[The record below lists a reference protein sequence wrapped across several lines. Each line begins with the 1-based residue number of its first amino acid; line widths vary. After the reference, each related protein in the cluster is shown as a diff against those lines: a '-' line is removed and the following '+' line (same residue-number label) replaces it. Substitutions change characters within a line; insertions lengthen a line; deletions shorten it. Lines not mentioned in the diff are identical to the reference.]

1 MTISRK
7 KRIFEGKHKIEPFPL
22 LDIQEPNLYRSI
34 FPYDEVCRVEFD
46 NKFVFTD
53 PPEEI
58 VITDTT
64 FRDGQQARPPY
75 TVEQIVDLYE
85 MLHKLGGTNGV
96 IRQCEFFLYSEK
108 DKEAVRKCQEKNYR
122 FPEITGWIRAVKED
136 FKLVKEMGLKETGIL
151 TSVSDYHIFLKLKK
165 NRRVVMREYLS
176 IVSAALDLGIIPR
189 CHFEDITRADIYG
202 FCVPFA
208 QDIMR
213 LSEEAKLPVKIR
225 LCDTLG
231 YGVPYPSAALPRCVP
246 KIIRAM
252 IDDAGV
258 PSEYLEWHGHNDF
271 HKGFINATTA
281 WLYGCSA
288 ANGTLLGF
296 GERTGNSP
304 IEGLI
309 IEYISLMGH
318 NNGVDTTM
326 ITEIRNYLERAVG
339 VHIASNMPLVG
350 TNFNSTSAGIHADG
364 ILKNEEI
371 YNIFNTAKILNRPI
385 SISVNDKSGLAG
397 IAQWINSHF
406 ALTGKDRVEK
416 THPGVA
422 KINRWV
428 TKQYED
434 GRTTSVSDQ
443 EMEKVARK
451 YLAEIFVSEFDIL
464 KARAREMAYH
474 IIERVIEEPGMK
486 SMEPVQVE
494 PILQSLIDE
503 YPYLQY
509 VYVVDMRGKKIT
521 RTICQP
527 VDQAKFAHVPPEED
541 YSDRPW
547 FIEPLKDGKI
557 HVTDLYSSK
566 HTGALCITLSGPIRN
581 DVGEIKGI
589 LGLDIRFED
598 LTKSDEEIEQVAEK
612 RPSAAFPSSFVIAA
626 YYKVRL

>member
-1 MTISRK
+1 MNIARRKRPFQSRHTI
-7 KRIFEGKHKIEPFPL
+7 ELFPL
-22 LDIQEPNLYRSI
+22 LDIQEPNLYRNV
-34 FPYDEVCRVEFD
+34 FPYEEVCRVTFD
-46 NKFVFTD
+46 NKFVYSD
-53 PPEEI
+53 PAEEI
-58 VITDTT
+58 FITDTT

-75 TVEQIVDLYE
+75 TVEQIVDLYD

-96 IRQCEFFLYSEK
+96 IRQCEFFLYSDK
-108 DKEAVRKCQEKNYR
+108 DKEAVRKCQERNYR
-122 FPEITGWIRAVKED
+122 YPEITGWIRAVKED
-136 FKLVKEMGLKETGIL
+136 FRLVKEMGLKETGIL

-165 NRRVVMREYLS
+165 NRRAVMREYLS

-189 CHFEDITRADIYG
+189 CHFEDVTRADIYG

-213 LSEEAKLPVKIR
+213 LSEEAKLPIKIR
-225 LCDTLG
+225 LCDTMG

-246 KIIRAM
+246 KIVRAM

-271 HKGFINATTA
+271 HKGFINATTS
-281 WLYGCSA
+281 WLYGCAA

-296 GERTGNSP
+296 GERTGNPP
-304 IEGLI
+304 IEGLV
-309 IEYISLMGH
+309 IEYISLMGQ

-339 VHIASNMPLVG
+339 VSIPPNMPLVG
-350 TNFNSTSAGIHADG
+350 ANFNSTSAGIHADG

-406 ALTGKDRVEK
+406 VLTGKDRVEK

-428 TKQYED
+428 TKQYEEA
-434 GRTTSVSDQ
+434 RATSISDQ
-443 EMEKVARK
+443 EMEKVTRK
-451 YLAEIFVSEFDIL
+451 YLPEIFVSEFDML
-464 KARAREMAYH
+464 KARAHEMAYH
-474 IIERVIEEPGMK
+474 IIERVIEEPEMR
-486 SMEPVQVE
+486 SMDPSQMEPV
-494 PILQSLIDE
+494 LQSLVDE

-509 VYVVDMRGKKIT
+509 VYVVNIHGAKIT

-527 VDQAKFAHVPPEED
+527 VDQAKFANVGIGGD

-581 DVGEIKGI
+581 EAGEIKGI

-598 LTKSDEEIEQVAEK
+598 LTKSEE
-612 RPSAAFPSSFVIAA
+612 S
-626 YYKVRL
+626 

>member
-1 MTISRK
+1 MTNSSRVREGGRKRGEEMTVTRK
-7 KRIFEGKHKIEPFPL
+7 KKGIQGKSVTGQYPL
-22 LDIQEPNLYRSI
+22 LDVQEPNLYRHI
-34 FPYDEVCRVEFD
+34 FPYEEVCRVEFD
-46 NKFVFTD
+46 NRFVFID

-58 VITDTT
+58 FITDTT

-75 TVEQIVDLYE
+75 TVEQIVDLFD
-85 MLHKLGGTNGV
+85 MLHKLGGANGV

-108 DKEAVRKCQEKNYR
+108 DKKAVERCLERSYR
-122 FPEITGWIRAVKED
+122 YPEITGWIRAQKED

-165 NRRVVMREYLS
+165 NRRVVLREYLS
-176 IVSAALDLGIIPR
+176 IVSSALDLGIIPR

-208 QDIMR
+208 QDLMR

-231 YGVPYPSAALPRCVP
+231 FGVTYPGAALPRCVP

-271 HKGFINATTA
+271 YKGLINATTA
-281 WLYGCSA
+281 WLYGCAS

-296 GERTGNSP
+296 GERTGNAP

-318 NNGVDTTM
+318 NNGIDTTV
-326 ITEIRNYLERAVG
+326 ITDIRNYFERVMG
-339 VHIASNMPLVG
+339 IPIPPNMPFVG
-350 TNFNSTSAGIHADG
+350 ASFNATSAGIHADG

-371 YNIFNTAKILNRPI
+371 YNIFNTTKILNRPI

-428 TKQYED
+428 MKQYEE
-434 GRTTSVSDQ
+434 GRTTAISDQ
-443 EMEKVARK
+443 EMEKVTRK
-451 YLAEIFVSEFDIL
+451 YLPEIFVSEFDIL
-464 KARAREMAYH
+464 KAKAHEMAAH
-474 IIERVIEEPGMK
+474 LIERVIEETGMK
-486 SMEPVQVE
+486 SMDPAQIE
-494 PILQSLIDE
+494 PILQNLVDQH
-503 YPYLQY
+503 PYIQFA
-509 VYVVDMRGKKIT
+509 YVVNIHGTKIT
-521 RTICQP
+521 RNICQA
-527 VDQAKFAHVPPEED
+527 VDQAKYENVGVGET
-541 YSDRPW
+541 YSNRPW

-566 HTGALCITLSGPIRN
+566 ITGALCITVSGPIRN
-581 DVGEIKGI
+581 ETGEIRGI

-598 LTKSDEEIEQVAEK
+598 LTKSEEE
-612 RPSAAFPSSFVIAA
+612 
-626 YYKVRL
+626 

>member
-1 MTISRK
+1 MVITRK
-7 KRIFEGKHKIEPFPL
+7 KKIFQNRSVTGQFPL
-22 LDIQEPNLYRSI
+22 LDIQEPNLYRHF
-34 FPYDEVCRVEFD
+34 FPYDEVCRMEFD
-46 NKFVFTD
+46 NKFVFID
-53 PPEEI
+53 PPDEI
-58 VITDTT
+58 CITDTT

-75 TVEQIVDLYE
+75 TVEQIVDLFD

-108 DKEAVRKCQEKNYR
+108 DKEAVRECQERNYR
-122 FPEITGWIRAVKED
+122 YPEITGWIRAAKED

-165 NRRVVMREYLS
+165 NRRVVLREYLS

-189 CHFEDITRADIYG
+189 CHFEDVTRADIYG

-213 LSEEAKLPVKIR
+213 LSEESKLPVKIR
-225 LCDTLG
+225 LCDTMG
-231 YGVPYPSAALPRCVP
+231 FGVPYPVAALPRCVP

-281 WLYGCSA
+281 WLHGCAA

-296 GERTGNSP
+296 GERTGNPP

-309 IEYISLMGH
+309 IEYISLMGD
-318 NNGVDTTM
+318 NNGVDPTM
-326 ITEIRNYLERAVG
+326 ITEIRNYFERVIG
-339 VHIASNMPLVG
+339 VHIPSNMPFVG
-350 TNFNSTSAGIHADG
+350 ADFNATSAGVHADG

-385 SISVNDKSGLAG
+385 SVSVNDKSGLAG

-406 ALTGKDRVEK
+406 ALTGKDKIEK

-434 GRTTSVSDQ
+434 GRTTAISDQ
-443 EMEKVARK
+443 EMEKVTRK
-451 YLAEIFVSEFDIL
+451 YLPEVFISEFDIL
-464 KARAREMAYH
+464 KTRAREMAAH

-486 SMEPVQVE
+486 SMDPGQME
-494 PILQSLIDE
+494 PILQSLVDE
-503 YPYLQY
+503 YPYVQY
-509 VYVVDMRGKKIT
+509 VYVVNIHGIKIT
-521 RTICQP
+521 RTVCQP
-527 VDQAKFAHVPPEED
+527 VDQAKFAHVGIGED

-547 FIEPLKDGKI
+547 FIGPLKDGKI

-581 DVGEIKGI
+581 ETGEIKGI

-598 LTKSDEEIEQVAEK
+598 LTKSEEE
-612 RPSAAFPSSFVIAA
+612 
-626 YYKVRL
+626 

>member
-1 MTISRK
+1 MSITRRK
-7 KRIFEGKHKIEPFPL
+7 RPFQSKHAVELYPL
-22 LDIQEPNLYRSI
+22 LDTQEPNLYRNV
-34 FPYDEVCRVEFD
+34 FPYEEVCRVTFD
-46 NKFVFTD
+46 NKFVYSD
-53 PPEEI
+53 PAEEI
-58 VITDTT
+58 FITDTT

-75 TVEQIVDLYE
+75 TVEQIIDLYD

-96 IRQCEFFLYSEK
+96 IRQCEFFLYSDR
-108 DKEAVRKCQEKNYR
+108 DKEAVRKCQERNHRY
-122 FPEITGWIRAVKED
+122 PEITGWIRAVKED

-165 NRRVVMREYLS
+165 NRRAVMREYLS

-189 CHFEDITRADIYG
+189 CHFEDVTRADIYG

-213 LSEEAKLPVKIR
+213 LSEEAKLPIKIR
-225 LCDTLG
+225 LCDTMG

-246 KIIRAM
+246 KIVRAM

-271 HKGFINATTA
+271 HKAFINATTS
-281 WLYGCSA
+281 WLYGCAA

-296 GERTGNSP
+296 GERTGNPP
-304 IEGLI
+304 IEGLV
-309 IEYISLMGH
+309 IEYISLMGQD
-318 NNGVDTTM
+318 NGVDTTM

-339 VHIASNMPLVG
+339 VPIPPNMPLVG
-350 TNFNSTSAGIHADG
+350 ANFNSTSAGIHADG

-406 ALTGKDRVEK
+406 VLTGKDRVEK

-428 TKQYED
+428 TKQYEE
-434 GRTTSVSDQ
+434 GRTTSVSDL
-443 EMEKVARK
+443 EMEKVTRK
-451 YLAEIFVSEFDIL
+451 YLPEAFVSEFDIL
-464 KARAREMAYH
+464 KARAHEMTA
-474 IIERVIEEPGMK
+474 EQM
-486 SMEPVQVE
+486 E
-494 PILQSLIDE
+494 PILQSLVDE
-503 YPYLQY
+503 YPYIQFA
-509 VYVVDMRGKKIT
+509 YVVNMQGTKVT
-521 RTICQP
+521 RNICQA
-527 VDQAKFAHVPPEED
+527 VDQAKYEHVGMGEN
-541 YSDRPW
+541 YSNRSW
-547 FIEPLKDGKI
+547 FIQPLKDGKV

-566 HTGALCITLSGPIRN
+566 ITGALCITVSGPIRN
-581 DVGEIKGI
+581 EVGEIKGI

-598 LTKSDEEIEQVAEK
+598 LTKSEQG
-612 RPSAAFPSSFVIAA
+612 
-626 YYKVRL
+626 

>member
-1 MTISRK
+1 MTNSSLVREGGRKRGEEMTITRK
-7 KRIFEGKHKIEPFPL
+7 KKGIQGKSVTGQYPL
-22 LDIQEPNLYRSI
+22 LDVQEPNLYRHI
-34 FPYDEVCRVEFD
+34 FPYEEICRVEFD
-46 NKFVFTD
+46 NRFVFID

-58 VITDTT
+58 FITDTT

-75 TVEQIVDLYE
+75 TVEQIVDLFD
-85 MLHKLGGTNGV
+85 MLHKLGGANGV

-108 DKEAVRKCQEKNYR
+108 DKKAVEKCLERSYR
-122 FPEITGWIRAVKED
+122 YPEITGWIRAQKED

-165 NRRVVMREYLS
+165 NRRVVLREYLS
-176 IVSAALDLGIIPR
+176 IVSSALDLGIIPR

-208 QDIMR
+208 QDLMR

-231 YGVPYPSAALPRCVP
+231 FGVTYPGAALPRCVP

-271 HKGFINATTA
+271 YKGLTNATTA
-281 WLYGCSA
+281 WLYGCAA

-296 GERTGNSP
+296 GERTGNAP

-318 NNGVDTTM
+318 NNGIDTTV
-326 ITEIRNYLERAVG
+326 ITDIRNYFERVMG
-339 VHIASNMPLVG
+339 IPIPPNMPFVG
-350 TNFNSTSAGIHADG
+350 ANFNATSAGIHADG

-371 YNIFNTAKILNRPI
+371 YNIFNTTKILNRPI

-428 TKQYED
+428 MKQYEE
-434 GRTTSVSDQ
+434 GRTTAISDQ
-443 EMEKVARK
+443 EMEKVTRK
-451 YLAEIFVSEFDIL
+451 YLPEIFVSEFDML
-464 KARAREMAYH
+464 KAKAHEMAAH
-474 IIERVIEEPGMK
+474 LIERVIEETGMK
-486 SMEPVQVE
+486 SMDPAQIEPL
-494 PILQSLIDE
+494 LQNLVDQ
-503 YPYLQY
+503 YPYIQFA
-509 VYVVDMRGKKIT
+509 YVVNIHGTKIT
-521 RTICQP
+521 RNICQA
-527 VDQAKFAHVPPEED
+527 VDQAKYENVGVGET
-541 YSDRPW
+541 YSNRPW

-566 HTGALCITLSGPIRN
+566 ITGALCITVSGPIRSET
-581 DVGEIKGI
+581 GEIRGI

-598 LTKSDEEIEQVAEK
+598 LAKSEEG
-612 RPSAAFPSSFVIAA
+612 
-626 YYKVRL
+626 

>member
-1 MTISRK
+1 MTIARK
-7 KRIFEGKHKIEPFPL
+7 KKSFQGKSAVEQFPL
-22 LDIQEPNLYRSI
+22 LDIQEPNLYRNV

-46 NKFVFTD
+46 NKFVFID

-58 VITDTT
+58 FITDTT

-75 TVEQIVDLYE
+75 TVEQIADLYD

-108 DKEAVRKCQEKNYR
+108 DKEAVKKCQERAYR
-122 FPEITGWIRAVKED
+122 YPEITGWIRAVKED
-136 FKLVKEMGLKETGIL
+136 FRLVKEMGLKETGIL

-165 NRRVVMREYLS
+165 NRRVVLREYLS
-176 IVSAALDLGIIPR
+176 IVSAALDLGIVPR
-189 CHFEDITRADIYG
+189 CHFEDVTRADIYG

-231 YGVPYPSAALPRCVP
+231 YGVPYSGAALPRCVP

-271 HKGFINATTA
+271 HKGFVNATTA
-281 WLYGCSA
+281 WLHGCSA

-309 IEYISLMGH
+309 IEYVSLMGH

-326 ITEIRNYLERAVG
+326 ITEIRNYFERAVG
-339 VHIASNMPLVG
+339 VHIPSNMPFVG
-350 TNFNSTSAGIHADG
+350 ANFNATSAGIHADG

-385 SISVNDKSGLAG
+385 SISVSDKSGLAG

-406 ALTGKDRVEK
+406 ALTGKDRIEK

-422 KINRWV
+422 KFNRWV
-428 TKQYED
+428 TKQYEE
-434 GRTTSVSDQ
+434 GRTTAISDP
-443 EMEKVARK
+443 EMEKVTRK
-451 YLAEIFVSEFDIL
+451 YLPEIFVSEFDML

-486 SMEPVQVE
+486 SMDPVQVE
-494 PILQSLIDE
+494 PILQSLVEE

-509 VYVVDMRGKKIT
+509 IYVVNIHGTKIT

-527 VDQAKFAHVPPEED
+527 VDQAKFAHVAAGED

-581 DVGEIKGI
+581 ETGEIRGI

-598 LTKSDEEIEQVAEK
+598 LTKSEEE
-612 RPSAAFPSSFVIAA
+612 
-626 YYKVRL
+626 

>member
-1 MTISRK
+1 MSIARK
-7 KRIFEGKHKIEPFPL
+7 KRPFQSKHAVEPFPL
-22 LDIQEPNLYRSI
+22 LDIQEPNLYRNI
-34 FPYDEVCRVEFD
+34 FPYEEVCRVEFD
-46 NKFVFTD
+46 NKFVFSD
-53 PPEEI
+53 PAEEI
-58 VITDTT
+58 FITDTT

-75 TVEQIVDLYE
+75 TVEQIGDLYD

-108 DKEAVRKCQEKNYR
+108 DKEAVRKCQERNYR
-122 FPEITGWIRAVKED
+122 YPEITGWIRAVKED

-165 NRRVVMREYLS
+165 NRRAVMREYLT

-189 CHFEDITRADIYG
+189 CHFEDVTRADIYG

-225 LCDTLG
+225 LCDTMG
-231 YGVPYPSAALPRCVP
+231 YGVPYPNAALPRCVP
-246 KIIRAM
+246 KIVRAM

-281 WLYGCSA
+281 WLYGCAA

-296 GERTGNSP
+296 GERTGNPP

-309 IEYISLMGH
+309 IEYISLMGQ
-318 NNGVDTTM
+318 NNGIDTTM

-339 VHIASNMPLVG
+339 VLIPANMPLVG
-350 TNFNSTSAGIHADG
+350 ANFNSTSAGIHADG

-385 SISVNDKSGLAG
+385 SVSVNDKSGLAG

-428 TKQYED
+428 TRQYEE
-434 GRTTSVSDQ
+434 GRTTSISDQ
-443 EMEKVARK
+443 EMEKVTRK
-451 YLAEIFVSEFDIL
+451 NLPEVFVSEFDIL
-464 KARAREMAYH
+464 KARAHEMAAH
-474 IIERVIEEPGMK
+474 IIERVIEESGMK
-486 SMEPVQVE
+486 AMTAERME
-494 PILQSLIDE
+494 PILQSLVDE
-503 YPYLQY
+503 HPYIQFA
-509 VYVVDMRGKKIT
+509 YVVNMQGTKVT
-521 RTICQP
+521 RNICQA
-527 VDQAKFAHVPPEED
+527 VDQAKYEHVGMGEN
-541 YSDRPW
+541 YSNRSW
-547 FIEPLKDGKI
+547 FIEPLKDGKT

-566 HTGALCITLSGPIRN
+566 ITGALCITVSEPIRN
-581 DVGEIKGI
+581 EVGEIKGI

-598 LTKSDEEIEQVAEK
+598 LTKSEEE
-612 RPSAAFPSSFVIAA
+612 
-626 YYKVRL
+626 

>member
-1 MTISRK
+1 MTIARK
-7 KRIFEGKHKIEPFPL
+7 KRPFQSKHAVEPFPL
-22 LDIQEPNLYRSI
+22 LDIQEPNLYRNV
-34 FPYDEVCRVEFD
+34 FPYEEVCRVTFD
-46 NKFVFTD
+46 NKFVFSD
-53 PPEEI
+53 PAEEI
-58 VITDTT
+58 FITDTT

-75 TVEQIVDLYE
+75 TVEQVTDLYD
-85 MLHKLGGTNGV
+85 MLHKLGGANGV

-108 DKEAVRKCQEKNYR
+108 DKEAVRKCQERNYR
-122 FPEITGWIRAVKED
+122 YPEITGWIRAVKED
-136 FKLVKEMGLKETGIL
+136 FKQVKEMGLKETGIL

-165 NRRVVMREYLS
+165 NRRAVMREYLS
-176 IVSAALDLGIIPR
+176 IVSAALDLGIVPR
-189 CHFEDITRADIYG
+189 CHFEDVTRSDIYG

-213 LSEEAKLPVKIR
+213 LSEDAKLPVKIR
-225 LCDTLG
+225 LCDTMG

-246 KIIRAM
+246 KIVRAM

-281 WLYGCSA
+281 WLYGCAA

-296 GERTGNSP
+296 GERTGNPP

-309 IEYISLMGH
+309 IEYISLMGQ
-318 NNGVDTTM
+318 NNGIDTTM

-339 VHIASNMPLVG
+339 VPIPPNMPLVG
-350 TNFNSTSAGIHADG
+350 ANFNSTSAGIHADG

-406 ALTGKDRVEK
+406 VLTGKDRVEK

-428 TKQYED
+428 TKQYEEA
-434 GRTTSVSDQ
+434 RATSISDQ
-443 EMEKVARK
+443 EMEKVTRK
-451 YLAEIFVSEFDIL
+451 YLPEIFVSEFDML

-474 IIERVIEEPGMK
+474 IIERVIEEPGMR
-486 SMEPVQVE
+486 SMDPSQME
-494 PILQSLIDE
+494 PILQSLVDE

-509 VYVVDMRGKKIT
+509 VYVVNIHGAKIT

-527 VDQAKFAHVPPEED
+527 VDQAKFANVGIGGD

-581 DVGEIKGI
+581 EGGEIKGI

-598 LTKSDEEIEQVAEK
+598 LTKSEEG
-612 RPSAAFPSSFVIAA
+612 
-626 YYKVRL
+626 

>member
-1 MTISRK
+1 MAITRK
-7 KRIFEGKHKIEPFPL
+7 KRAFNGKSTIEQYPL
-22 LDIQEPNLYRSI
+22 LDIQEPNLYRDI
-34 FPYDEVCRVEFD
+34 FPYEEVCRVEFD
-46 NKFVFTD
+46 NKFVFID

-58 VITDTT
+58 FITDTT

-75 TVEQIVDLYE
+75 TVEQIVTLYE
-85 MLHKLGGTNGV
+85 MLHRLGGPNGV

-108 DKEAVRKCQEKNYR
+108 DKEGVRGCQEKGYR
-122 FPEITGWIRAVKED
+122 YPEITGWIRAVKED

-165 NRRVVMREYLS
+165 NRRVVLREYLS

-189 CHFEDITRADIYG
+189 CHFEDVTRADIYG

-231 YGVPYPSAALPRCVP
+231 LGVPYSGAALPRAVP
-246 KIIRAM
+246 KMIRAM

-281 WLYGCSA
+281 WLHGCAA

-318 NNGVDTTM
+318 DNGIDPAV
-326 ITEIRNYLERAVG
+326 ITEIRNYYERAIG
-339 VHIASNMPLVG
+339 VHIASNMPFVG
-350 TNFNSTSAGIHADG
+350 SDFNATSAGIHADG

-371 YNIFNTAKILNRPI
+371 YNIFNTAKILKRPA

-422 KINRWV
+422 RINKWV
-428 TKQYED
+428 ARQYEE
-434 GRTTSVSDQ
+434 GRTTSLSDQ
-443 EMEKVARK
+443 EMEKITRK
-451 YLAEIFVSEFDIL
+451 YLPEYFVSEFDRL
-464 KARAREMAYH
+464 KARAYEMAAH
-474 IIERVIEEPGMK
+474 IVERVIEKSELK
-486 SMEPVQVE
+486 SMDSKKIE
-494 PILQSLIDE
+494 PILRSLLDE

-509 VYVVDMRGKKIT
+509 VYVVDVHGMKIT
-521 RTICQP
+521 RTIVQP
-527 VDQAKFAHVPPEED
+527 IDQFKYDNIPEGEN
-541 YSDRPW
+541 YSNRPW

-557 HVTDLYSSK
+557 HVTNPYSSK
-566 HTGALCITLSGPIRN
+566 HTGVLCITVSGLIR
-581 DVGEIKGI
+581 DESGEIKGI

-598 LTKSDEEIEQVAEK
+598 LTKSEEE
-612 RPSAAFPSSFVIAA
+612 
-626 YYKVRL
+626 

>member
-1 MTISRK
+1 MTIARK
-7 KRIFEGKHKIEPFPL
+7 KRPFQNKHAIEPFPL
-22 LDIQEPNLYRSI
+22 LDIQEPNLYRNV
-34 FPYDEVCRVEFD
+34 FPYEEVCRITFD
-46 NKFVFTD
+46 NKFVFSD
-53 PPEEI
+53 PAEEI
-58 VITDTT
+58 FITDTT

-75 TVEQIVDLYE
+75 SVEQIVDLYD

-108 DKEAVRKCQEKNYR
+108 DKEAVRKCQERNYR
-122 FPEITGWIRAVKED
+122 YPEITGWIRAIKED

-165 NRRVVMREYLS
+165 NRRAVMREYLS
-176 IVSAALDLGIIPR
+176 IVSAALELGIVPR
-189 CHFEDITRADIYG
+189 CHFEDVTRADIYG

-213 LSEEAKLPVKIR
+213 LSEESKLPVKIR
-225 LCDTLG
+225 LCDTMG

-281 WLYGCSA
+281 WLYGCAA

-296 GERTGNSP
+296 GERTGNPP

-309 IEYISLMGH
+309 VEYISLMGQE
-318 NNGVDTTM
+318 NGIDTTM

-339 VHIASNMPLVG
+339 VPIPPNMPLVG
-350 TNFNSTSAGIHADG
+350 ANFNSTSAGIHADG

-406 ALTGKDRVEK
+406 VLTGKDRVEK

-428 TKQYED
+428 TKQYEE
-434 GRTTSVSDQ
+434 GRTTSISDQ

-464 KARAREMAYH
+464 KARAREMAAH
-474 IIERVIEEPGMK
+474 IIERVIEEPAMR
-486 SMEPVQVE
+486 SMEPVQME

-509 VYVVDMRGKKIT
+509 VYVVDMYWKKVT

-527 VDQAKFAHVPPEED
+527 
-541 YSDRPW
+541 DRPW
-547 FIEPLKDGKI
+547 FIEPLKDGKT

-581 DVGEIKGI
+581 EMGEIRGI
-589 LGLDIRFED
+589 LGMDIRFED
-598 LTKSDEEIEQVAEK
+598 LTKSEEG
-612 RPSAAFPSSFVIAA
+612 
-626 YYKVRL
+626 

>member
-1 MTISRK
+1 MTITGK
-7 KRIFEGKHKIEPFPL
+7 KRPFQSKHAVDPFPL
-22 LDIQEPNLYRSI
+22 LDIQEPNLYRNV
-34 FPYDEVCRVEFD
+34 FPYEEVCRVTFD
-46 NKFVFTD
+46 NKFVYSD
-53 PPEEI
+53 PAEEI
-58 VITDTT
+58 FITDTT

-75 TVEQIVDLYE
+75 TVEQIVDLYD

-108 DKEAVRKCQEKNYR
+108 DKEAVRKCQERNYR
-122 FPEITGWIRAVKED
+122 YPEITGWIRAVKED

-165 NRRVVMREYLS
+165 NRRAVMREYLS

-189 CHFEDITRADIYG
+189 CHFEDVTRADIYG

-213 LSEEAKLPVKIR
+213 LSEDSKLPVKIR
-225 LCDTLG
+225 LCDTMG

-281 WLYGCSA
+281 WLYGCAA

-309 IEYISLMGH
+309 IEYISLMGQ
-318 NNGVDTTM
+318 NNGIDTTM

-339 VHIASNMPLVG
+339 VPIPSNMPFVG
-350 TNFNSTSAGIHADG
+350 VNFNSTSAGIHADG

-371 YNIFNTAKILNRPI
+371 YNIFNTTKILNRPI

-406 ALTGKDRVEK
+406 VLTGKDRVEK

-428 TKQYED
+428 TKQYEEA
-434 GRTTSVSDQ
+434 RTTSISDQ
-443 EMEKVARK
+443 EMEKVTRK
-451 YLAEIFVSEFDIL
+451 YLPEIFVSEFDIL

-474 IIERVIEEPGMK
+474 IIERVIEEPGMR
-486 SMEPVQVE
+486 SMDPPQME
-494 PILQSLIDE
+494 PILQSLVDE

-509 VYVVDMRGKKIT
+509 IYVVNIHGTKIT

-527 VDQAKFAHVPPEED
+527 VDQAKFANVSAGED

-547 FIEPLKDGKI
+547 FIEPLRDGKI

-581 DVGEIKGI
+581 ETGEITGI

-598 LTKSDEEIEQVAEK
+598 LTKSEEE
-612 RPSAAFPSSFVIAA
+612 
-626 YYKVRL
+626 

>member
-1 MTISRK
+1 MVITRK
-7 KRIFEGKHKIEPFPL
+7 KKIFQNRSVTGQFPL
-22 LDIQEPNLYRSI
+22 LDIQEPNLYRHF
-34 FPYDEVCRVEFD
+34 FPYDEVCRMEFD
-46 NKFVFTD
+46 NKFVFID
-53 PPEEI
+53 PPDEI
-58 VITDTT
+58 YITDTT

-75 TVEQIVDLYE
+75 TVEQIVDLFD

-108 DKEAVRKCQEKNYR
+108 DKEAVRECQERNYR
-122 FPEITGWIRAVKED
+122 YPEITGWIRAAKED

-165 NRRVVMREYLS
+165 NRRVVLREYLS

-189 CHFEDITRADIYG
+189 CHFEDVTRADIYG

-213 LSEEAKLPVKIR
+213 LSEESKLPVKIR
-225 LCDTLG
+225 LCDTMG
-231 YGVPYPSAALPRCVP
+231 FGVPYPVAALPRCVP

-281 WLYGCSA
+281 WLHGCAA

-296 GERTGNSP
+296 GERTGNPP

-309 IEYISLMGH
+309 IEYISLMGD
-318 NNGVDTTM
+318 NNGVDPTM
-326 ITEIRNYLERAVG
+326 ITEIRNYFERVIG
-339 VHIASNMPLVG
+339 VHIPSNMPFVG
-350 TNFNSTSAGIHADG
+350 ADFNATSAGVHADG

-385 SISVNDKSGLAG
+385 SVSVNDKSGLAG

-406 ALTGKDRVEK
+406 ALTGKDKIEK

-428 TKQYED
+428 TKQYEE
-434 GRTTSVSDQ
+434 GRTTAISDQ
-443 EMEKVARK
+443 EMEKVTRK
-451 YLAEIFVSEFDIL
+451 YLPEVFISEFDIL
-464 KARAREMAYH
+464 KTRAREMAAH

-486 SMEPVQVE
+486 SMDPGQME
-494 PILQSLIDE
+494 PILQSLVDE
-503 YPYLQY
+503 YPYVQY
-509 VYVVDMRGKKIT
+509 VYVVNIHGIKIT
-521 RTICQP
+521 RTVCQP
-527 VDQAKFAHVPPEED
+527 VDQAKFAHVGIGED

-547 FIEPLKDGKI
+547 FIGPLKDGKI

-581 DVGEIKGI
+581 ETGEIKGI

-598 LTKSDEEIEQVAEK
+598 LTKSEEE
-612 RPSAAFPSSFVIAA
+612 
-626 YYKVRL
+626 

>member
-1 MTISRK
+1 MVIARNKKTFPNRSIS
-7 KRIFEGKHKIEPFPL
+7 GQFPL
-22 LDIQEPNLYRSI
+22 LDIQEPNLYRHF
-34 FPYDEVCRVEFD
+34 FPYDEVCRMDFD
-46 NKFVFTD
+46 NKFVFIA

-58 VITDTT
+58 FITDTT

-75 TVEQIVDLYE
+75 TVEQIVDLFD
-85 MLHKLGGTNGV
+85 MIHKLGGTNGV

-108 DKEAVRKCQEKNYR
+108 DKEAVQKCQERNYR
-122 FPEITGWIRAVKED
+122 YPEITGWIRAAKED

-165 NRRVVMREYLS
+165 NRRVVLREYLS

-189 CHFEDITRADIYG
+189 CHFEDVTRADIYG

-213 LSEEAKLPVKIR
+213 LSEEYKLPVKIR
-225 LCDTLG
+225 LCDTMG
-231 YGVPYPSAALPRCVP
+231 FGVPYPVAALPRCVP

-281 WLYGCSA
+281 WLYGCAA

-296 GERTGNSP
+296 GERTGNPP

-309 IEYISLMGH
+309 IEYISLVGD
-318 NNGVDTTM
+318 NNGVDPTM
-326 ITEIRNYLERAVG
+326 ITEIRNYFERVIG
-339 VHIASNMPLVG
+339 VHIPSNMPFVG
-350 TNFNSTSAGIHADG
+350 ADFNATSAGVHADG

-385 SISVNDKSGLAG
+385 SVSVNDKSGLAG

-406 ALTGKDRVEK
+406 ALTGKDKIEK

-428 TKQYED
+428 SKQYED
-434 GRTTSVSDQ
+434 ARTTAISVQ
-443 EMEKVARK
+443 EMEKVTRK
-451 YLAEIFVSEFDIL
+451 YLPEIFISEFDML

-474 IIERVIEEPGMK
+474 IIERVIEEPEMK
-486 SMEPVQVE
+486 SMDPGQME
-494 PILQSLIDE
+494 PILQSLVDD

-509 VYVVDMRGKKIT
+509 VYVVNIHGIKIT

-527 VDQAKFAHVPPEED
+527 VDQAKYAHVGIGEE

-581 DVGEIKGI
+581 ETGEIRGI
-589 LGLDIRFED
+589 LGMDIRFED
-598 LTKSDEEIEQVAEK
+598 LTKSEEE
-612 RPSAAFPSSFVIAA
+612 
-626 YYKVRL
+626 